1 MMSLF
6 QFVVDCGVLGVTRR
20 GSITGF
26 FYLHAGS
33 CPILVNLGQL
43 SFTGGV
49 VVPEIFDIK
58 VVSSYNF

>member
-1 MMSLF
+1 MLCLF

-20 GSITGF
+20 GSITGC

-33 CPILVNLGQL
+33 CPILVNLA
-43 SFTGGV
+43 FTGGV